1 MKKISYLIF
10 ILIAFIVLIPSVEA
24 KEIDISNLE
33 SYKEIEVN
41 EGDKIIYDGNK
52 RDDVFSISIINYSF
66 NDDELGNYFNSK
78 SIESK
83 TYTFSIPSFYQL
95 PDNDIQIP
103 DGKRMKITLSTSN
116 NCEINKFISINYS
129 LVDDIKKNVI
139 YNNIFDAVNDN
150 VESYYEGETDILLK
164 DIKRD
169 GYKFLGWYTTSDYK
183 EDSRITIIDKD
194 APETLELYAKW
205 EKIESQVKKDNIEEN
220 PNTYTTTYV
229 IAGIFIILMLSTV
242 IVYVYG
248 KKNNI

>member
-1 MKKISYLIF
+1 MKQNIIAVDFDGTLCENKWPEIGMPNEELIEYLKKRQANGEKL
-10 ILIAFIVLIPSVEA
+10 ILWTSRNEEQTKEAVEW
-24 KEIDISNLE
+24 
-33 SYKEIEVN
+33 
-41 EGDKIIYDGNK
+41 
-52 RDDVFSISIINYSF
+52 
-66 NDDELGNYFNSK
+66 
-78 SIESK
+78 
-83 TYTFSIPSFYQL
+83 
-95 PDNDIQIP
+95 
-103 DGKRMKITLSTSN
+103 
-116 NCEINKFISINYS
+116 C
-129 LVDDIKKNVI
+129 KK
-139 YNNIFDAVNDN
+139 YGLIFDAVNDN

-205 EKIESQVKKDNIEEN
+205 EKIEYQVKKDNIEEN

-242 IVYVYG
+242 AVYVYG